1 MMGYLIDTNTIIYS
15 IKNNAKVNG
24 RFKEFL
30 HVTKAISMITYGELY
45 YGAKKSA
52 IPEKNMAVVRKM
64 TELFPLIEIT
74 RPVIETFADIK
85 AYLSKKGLI
94 IPDFDIIIGATA
106 LTLNYTLVTNDSHF
120 KNIPGLKLENWAE

>member
-1 MMGYLIDTNTIIYS
+1 MGYLIDTNTIIYS
-15 IKNNAKVNG
+15 IKNNAKVNS

-30 HVTKAISMITYGELY
+30 HVPKAISMITYGELY

-52 IPEKNMAVVRKM
+52 RPEKNMAVVRKM
-64 TELFPLIEIT
+64 TELFPIIEIT

-85 AYLSKKGLI
+85 VYLSKKGLM

-120 KNIPGLKLENWAE
+120 KNIPGLRIENWAV

>member
-1 MMGYLIDTNTIIYS
+1 MGYLIDTNTIIYS

-30 HVTKAISMITYGELY
+30 HIPKALSMITYAELY

-52 IPEKNMAVVRKM
+52 MPEKNMAVVRKM
-64 TELFPLIEIT
+64 TELFPVIEIT

-85 AYLSKKGLI
+85 VYLSKKGLM

-106 LTLNYTLVTNDSHF
+106 LTMNYTLVTNDSDF
-120 KNIPGLKLENWAE
+120 RNIPGLKTENWTV